1 MTPTGSPIAAGVVSV
16 LPFLRTLA
24 NPVLLGFAGVVAL
37 LGIALTV
44 VLYRRTRVIRQLSF
58 GVTSRPLARVD
69 PTAASRVRLYYANQ
83 RITDASVVEITL
95 DNTGSAAIQP
105 SDLAG
110 PVHIT
115 FAGTAYGLEDSVDIA
130 RAPVGLRPQLTLDR
144 AELSIQPFL
153 LNPGES
159 LSVSLL
165 VANYSEP
172 PVLTARVTGIAELR
186 DQATATH
193 RRRQRTGRVAFA
205 SALAAL
211 VLGLV
216 PVAVLFFGLGS
227 RTAVALNRQY
237 DMTTPGDCARG
248 STKVAAGSI
257 RVLRYAGR
265 RLGTVELRNSS
276 SCPTAWPEVRLT
288 RQLPRSLIGYKLRIG
303 LGRTEAGSTSFGLL
317 QFLTIE
323 PNEHWTGMQPARTG
337 CLYLR
342 AYVILPNSQPPVTGL
357 TGCVR

>member
-24 NPVLLGFAGVVAL
+24 NPVLLGFAGVVVAL

-193 RRRQRTGRVAFA
+193 RRRQRTGRA
-205 SALAAL
+205 
-211 VLGLV
+211 
-216 PVAVLFFGLGS
+216 
-227 RTAVALNRQY
+227 
-237 DMTTPGDCARG
+237 CARG
-248 STKVAAGSI
+248 GSLLWS
-257 RVLRYAGR
+257 RQPHCSSAQSSVRHDHAR
-265 RLGTVELRNSS
+265 RLCTRLDQ
-276 SCPTAWPEVRLT
+276 SCRREHPRAAIRRKATGHRRTA
-288 RQLPRSLIGYKLRIG
+288 
-303 LGRTEAGSTSFGLL
+303 
-317 QFLTIE
+317 
-323 PNEHWTGMQPARTG
+323 
-337 CLYLR
+337 
-342 AYVILPNSQPPVTGL
+342 
-357 TGCVR
+357 